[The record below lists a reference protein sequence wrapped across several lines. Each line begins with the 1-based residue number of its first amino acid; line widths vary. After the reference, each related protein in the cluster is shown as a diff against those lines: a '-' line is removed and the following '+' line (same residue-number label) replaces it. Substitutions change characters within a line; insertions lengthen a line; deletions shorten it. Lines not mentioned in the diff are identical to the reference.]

1 VWWAVRNA
9 ATRAHESKKGM
20 FLAGNITSSSDCMHR
35 KRTVAQTCGV
45 VGSEQR
51 KKRQKERKKSKL
63 SGGES
68 NPGLLRVVLSND
80 KQKY

>member
-1 VWWAVRNA
+1 
-9 ATRAHESKKGM
+9 
-20 FLAGNITSSSDCMHR
+20 MHR
-35 KRTVAQTCGV
+35 KRNVTKTDVVGGV
-45 VGSEQR
+45 VGSVQRRREHSQLQIHLNANAKGKRRQDEQSKG
-51 KKRQKERKKSKL
+51 KKCNL